1 MSSIFAQEV
10 SERAIVARGAK
21 HRVRGSKSRK
31 CHMSTDGMTQRQWEK
46 RNGAVNTYRLHQ
58 PMSWEEFKAYPV
70 DLQREYLNRLIS
82 LYNANAT
89 SLGEMFGIGA
99 SAVRGLIEK
108 NELGIKFHVGH
119 GMTRAQKAAWH
130 DFIAGNNSESTEHN
144 TELACQSE
152 DVPIN
157 AEECVQDQ
165 QMSMTQFSFTFQGKI
180 DTAAIANSIRQ
191 LLGDRGYGKIEVV
204 CTL

>member
-21 HRVRGSKSRK
+21 HKVRGSKSRK

-70 DLQREYLNRLIS
+70 DIQREYLNRLIS
-82 LYNANAT
+82 FYNVNAT
-89 SLGEMFGIGA
+89 SLSEMFGVGA
-99 SAVRGLIEK
+99 STIRSLIEK
-108 NELGIKFHVGH
+108 NELGIKFRVGH
-119 GMTRAQKAAWH
+119 GMTRMQKVAWS
-130 DFIAGNNSESTEHN
+130 DFIAGNSSESAEGDA
-144 TELACQSE
+144 ELACRSE
-152 DVPIN
+152 DTPTN
-157 AEECVQDQ
+157 TETCVQNQ

-180 DTAAIANSIRQ
+180 DTVAIANSIRQ